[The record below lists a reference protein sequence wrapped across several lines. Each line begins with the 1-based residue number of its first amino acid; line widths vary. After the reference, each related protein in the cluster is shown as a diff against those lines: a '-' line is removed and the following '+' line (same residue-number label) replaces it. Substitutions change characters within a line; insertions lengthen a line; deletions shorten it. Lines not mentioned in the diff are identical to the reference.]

1 MFRKGQEEVG
11 GKRERDGDGQGE
23 DRGKW
28 KGKGTEGTREGK
40 ERNLIMTEIKDDK
53 YSARYNPLY
62 YSSVILG
69 TS

>member
-40 ERNLIMTEIKDDK
+40 ERNLIHDRNK
-53 YSARYNPLY
+53 R
-62 YSSVILG
+62 
-69 TS
+69 